1 MNDNEVFQEVIK
13 ENDPQFLEQARQ
25 EFPRLKELD
34 IGYKYTPTED
44 RGFIEFY
51 PEDEPGSPDFP
62 RPKELPMGKPG
73 IEVYNPKTRP
83 IDVAGDIASQSRAAT
98 KIATTVPVLS
108 TKLRRRSAL

>member
-34 IGYKYTPTED
+34 IGYKYTPRED

-51 PEDEPGSPDFP
+51 PADERVAQTSQGLKNCLWVNP
-62 RPKELPMGKPG
+62 ELKFTMKC
-73 IEVYNPKTRP
+73 R
-83 IDVAGDIASQSRAAT
+83 
-98 KIATTVPVLS
+98 
-108 TKLRRRSAL
+108 